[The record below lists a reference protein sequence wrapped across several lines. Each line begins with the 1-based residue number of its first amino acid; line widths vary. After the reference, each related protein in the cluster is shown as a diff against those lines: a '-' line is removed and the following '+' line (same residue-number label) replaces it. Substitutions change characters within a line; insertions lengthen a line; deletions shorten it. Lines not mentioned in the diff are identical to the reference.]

1 MKQATSDEKV
11 KPMPVLLRLAFRPL
25 FLFGGA
31 FSCVALV
38 LWGLALSGQYSFT
51 PYGNILFWHSHE
63 MIFGFVSA
71 IVVGFLLTAVQNWTS
86 IPSIKGKKLA
96 VLVGVW
102 LLARVLM
109 LMSFTPQWLML
120 AIDVLFLPLA
130 GYWLAKPIIAVGQT
144 RNLFFVPIIVLLSAA
159 NLFMHLG
166 VILKIPALY
175 SHGFMSAIWLITLL
189 MSLLGGRVIPFFTA
203 NATKTPK
210 PEPLVWLEIMSLGST
225 LFICVLFFVGAIYY
239 IPATFIGILMVFCA
253 VAHVIRAWRWH
264 FSLTLNTPLL
274 WSLHVAYWFIPVG
287 VFLIGLS
294 YLSNLVTVSTAFH
307 ALTVGAMGNMILSM
321 MARVSLGH
329 TGRQLIVRH
338 SIIIAFALILIA
350 AIVRVFGALLIN
362 DFSHYFIFASVIAW
376 CLAYG
381 VFVLVYFP
389 ILTKPRADGRPG

>member
-1 MKQATSDEKV
+1 MNQAPSDQKD
-11 KPMPVLLRLAFRPL
+11 PALPVLLRLAFRPL
-25 FLFGGA
+25 FLLGGA

-38 LWGLALSGQYSFT
+38 LWGGALAGQFT
-51 PYGNILFWHSHE
+51 FNPYGNMLFWHSHE
-63 MIFGFVSA
+63 MIFGFVCA

-96 VLVGVW
+96 VLVFIW
-102 LLARVLM
+102 LLARILM
-109 LMSFTPQWLML
+109 LMSYTPQWLML
-120 AIDVLFLPLA
+120 SVDILFLPLA

-144 RNLFFVPIIVLLSAA
+144 RNLFFVPLIMLLSAT

-166 VILKIPALY
+166 VILQIPALY

-203 NATKTPK
+203 NATKTAK
-210 PEPLVWLEIMSLGST
+210 VEPLPVVEYTSLGLT
-225 LFICVLFFVGAIYY
+225 VFICLLSVVGAIQYVPNGVTGGLL
-239 IPATFIGILMVFCA
+239 IMCA
-253 VAHVIRAWRWH
+253 LAHVVRAWRWR
-264 FSLTLNTPLL
+264 FKLTLKIPLL
-274 WSLHVAYWFIPVG
+274 WSLHVAYWFIPLG
-287 VFLIGLS
+287 IFLIALS
-294 YLSNLVTVSTAFH
+294 YLTSSISISTAFH

-338 SIIIAFALILIA
+338 TIIIAFVLILIA
-350 AIVRVFGALLIN
+350 ALVRVLAGVFLTN
-362 DFSHYFIFASVIAW
+362 FSHYFIFASVIAW

-389 ILTKPRADGRPG
+389 ILTKPRADGKPG

>member
-1 MKQATSDEKV
+1 
-11 KPMPVLLRLAFRPL
+11 
-25 FLFGGA
+25 
-31 FSCVALV
+31 
-38 LWGLALSGQYSFT
+38 
-51 PYGNILFWHSHE
+51 
-63 MIFGFVSA
+63 
-71 IVVGFLLTAVQNWTS
+71 
-86 IPSIKGKKLA
+86 
-96 VLVGVW
+96 
-102 LLARVLM
+102 
-109 LMSFTPQWLML
+109 
-120 AIDVLFLPLA
+120 
-130 GYWLAKPIIAVGQT
+130 
-144 RNLFFVPIIVLLSAA
+144 
-159 NLFMHLG
+159 
-166 VILKIPALY
+166 
-175 SHGFMSAIWLITLL
+175 